1 MNTNRGEINSHEL
14 YDDVVFCDTDM
25 RNHNINCDTVI
36 RETNIN
42 YQTLPHAVSHSHHF
56 HSLHFTFPQDGV
68 LLGVLPDSQIT
79 FYAFDTMHIH
89 EVDNFQIHI
98 NILNNQ
104 HTYVNTI
111 QQDLLP
117 VSLLIPKYIQSVP
130 NHKVL
135 TALFDSRWRNYFVN
149 SRTCFITR
157 HGSIDWTYAKL
168 HNFGR

>member
-1 MNTNRGEINSHEL
+1 MMDHTFNWET
-14 YDDVVFCDTDM
+14 VV
-25 RNHNINCDTVI
+25 H
-36 RETNIN
+36 ETNIN
-42 YQTLPHAVSHSHHF
+42 YQTLTYAVSHSHHF
-56 HSLHFTFPQDGV
+56 HSLHFTFPQEGD
-68 LLGVLPDSQIT
+68 LLRMLPSSQIT
-79 FYAFDTMHIH
+79 FCTFDIMYIH
-89 EVDNFQIHI
+89 EVDNFQVYI

-104 HTYVNTI
+104 HSYVNTI

-168 HNFGR
+168 HNFRPVFKNSSYLRFF

>member
-1 MNTNRGEINSHEL
+1 MNINRGETNSCEL
-14 YDDVVFCDTDM
+14 YGNVVFCDTDM
-25 RNHNINCDTVI
+25 RNHNLNCDTVV

-42 YQTLPHAVSHSHHF
+42 YQTLPHAVSHSHHL

-104 HTYVNTI
+104 HSYVNTI

-135 TALFDSRWRNYFVN
+135 TALFDSGGTISLIHERVLLPNMVPLIGPMQN
-149 SRTCFITR
+149 I
-157 HGSIDWTYAKL
+157 
-168 HNFGR
+168 